1 MSKERMKEIAAQVGR
16 MSEEQ
21 RATMAARLPV
31 VTIEQHAISVRNTCL
46 IAMQTEAPVTII
58 GGFRQ
63 WLAHGRAVR
72 KGEKAVY
79 ILKPCQRKGQAAEA
93 AEAAEAA
100 QDGQESGAGG
110 MFFMPVPVFDV
121 SQTDELPADARRPGK

>member
-1 MSKERMKEIAAQVGR
+1 MSRERMKEIAAQVAS

-21 RATMAARLPV
+21 RAAIAARMPV
-31 VTIEQHAISVRNTCL
+31 LTIEQHQITARNTCL
-46 IAMQTEAPVTII
+46 IAAQTDAPVTII

-79 ILKPCQRKGQAAEA
+79 ILRPVQRKGEADAIEAEGD
-93 AEAAEAA
+93 E
-100 QDGQESGAGG
+100 GG
-110 MFFMPVPVFDV
+110 GGRMFFVPVPVFDV
-121 SQTDELPADARRPGK
+121 SQTDALPDDRKPRGLTH